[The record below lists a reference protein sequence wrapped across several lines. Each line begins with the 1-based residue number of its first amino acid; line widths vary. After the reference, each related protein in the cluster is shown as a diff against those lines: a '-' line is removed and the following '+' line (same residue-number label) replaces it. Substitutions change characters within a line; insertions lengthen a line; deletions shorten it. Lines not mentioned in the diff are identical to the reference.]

1 MDNKN
6 KSTMNEGMFSQIDQI
21 RQDSKDVRDFVKK
34 VFSDKEFKSMSKDT
48 DFIKYLKSIY
58 EGTVLDEE
66 HVKFSNRTS
75 TGTITT
81 GSVQTS
87 PNESIINEKINPK
100 FYDARVQWIDPK
112 YKKKFVGDVVRYDN
126 GEYKVNLGKDGR
138 FEKYIL
144 AKEKDLKIVSK
155 SKKRTFESVVNEKKY
170 NFKKDALTDYFKGKL
185 TAQELD
191 KVAKDSFGV
200 GVATKKELQGF
211 LTNKFTQDVMSDTY
225 GIPSKTLVKR
235 ARDLVKFAENINEV
249 SKLSMGIAGLTGTRG
264 SAVEK
269 FIKDYSLNDKELF
282 KFLKKGKLK
291 DRLNFATALSGR
303 PGNKYQGDLVGLFG
317 ESVTPPNSNKVDA
330 LKKAVQKI
338 NKKYKVQVSKI
349 GPTKGQVE
357 IELGD
362 GNHPDRDYH
371 AIDKLVKK
379 IGIKN
384 YTVFNESSVNEK
396 TTKNPKVWV
405 DGNFSKLIDK
415 LPNSKITRELVL
427 KAAKKFKVNPKD
439 AISFVEFDKMI
450 DLDESTITEGTPF
463 HVLFKVKKD
472 VSNRSIKPAT
482 ASYKSESDAKKF
494 LKSVKKDG
502 GAGMI
507 VRRNEIKEDKKE
519 ISQLKKKSGKSE
531 TKFYDILSK
540 VEKKY
545 GKIKYRIWLEKS
557 LKDFGVNSKHYDYR
571 TNAAAEE
578 KLFQLS

>member
-6 KSTMNEGMFSQIDQI
+6 KLTMNESMFSQIDLI
-21 RQDSKDVRDFVKK
+21 RQDSKDVRDFVKNIFK
-34 VFSDKEFKSMSKDT
+34 DREFKKMSNDK

-58 EGTVLDEE
+58 EGTHLDEE

-264 SAVEK
+264 SAVQK
-269 FIKDYSLNDKELF
+269 FIDDYNLDAKKLY
-282 KFLKKGKLK
+282 KFVSKGKLK
-291 DRLNFATALSGR
+291 DRMDFVTAIAGK
-303 PGNKYQGDLVGLFG
+303 PGNKYQGDIVGMFG
-317 ESVTPPNSNKVDA
+317 ES
-330 LKKAVQKI
+330 
-338 NKKYKVQVSKI
+338 
-349 GPTKGQVE
+349 
-357 IELGD
+357 
-362 GNHPDRDYH
+362 
-371 AIDKLVKK
+371 
-379 IGIKN
+379 
-384 YTVFNESSVNEK
+384 
-396 TTKNPKVWV
+396 
-405 DGNFSKLIDK
+405 
-415 LPNSKITRELVL
+415 
-427 KAAKKFKVNPKD
+427 
-439 AISFVEFDKMI
+439 
-450 DLDESTITEGTPF
+450 ITE
-463 HVLFKVKKD
+463 D
-472 VSNRSIKPAT
+472 
-482 ASYKSESDAKKF
+482 KSQ
-494 LKSVKKDG
+494 
-502 GAGMI
+502 
-507 VRRNEIKEDKKE
+507 
-519 ISQLKKKSGKSE
+519 ISQLKKKVNKSE
-531 TKFYDILSK
+531 TKFYDALSAI
-540 VEKKY
+540 EKKM
-545 GKIKYRIWLEKS
+545 GSKKYRLFIEKS
-557 LKDFGVNSKHYDYR
+557 LKDFGKNPKHYDYR
-571 TNAAAEE
+571 TNASIEE